1 MELLG
6 QRLYT
11 FNVVVDTPTL
21 PSKEASPIYTPGN
34 GASLGNCSNSQF
46 MPITWQPGPSKLWS
60 FDLHFFNYGR
70 ELISL
75 IMEWELEYVC
85 CVSLFICELYYYPL
99 LLLSTGLFFSDWC
112 PSTRLRAAHQWSE
125 VSLAE
130 FLVLAGAEDL
140 WQGHQLR
147 AGCFQS
153 IASWEG
159 LWIGS
164 YQRNKKYILGPWWT
178 WNKLRWRKERTKM
191 SPEFLTGNRKIGG

>member
-1 MELLG
+1 
-6 QRLYT
+6 
-11 FNVVVDTPTL
+11 
-21 PSKEASPIYTPGN
+21 
-34 GASLGNCSNSQF
+34 

-70 ELISL
+70 EWANLNTFAAYHFSS
-75 IMEWELEYVC
+75 VN
-85 CVSLFICELYYYPL
+85 CVTILCSFCPL
-99 LLLSTGLFFSDWC
+99 ACSFPIGVQ
-112 PSTRLRAAHQWSE
+112 TRALGQAHQWFE

-130 FLVLAGAEDL
+130 FFILAGAEDL
-140 WQGHQLR
+140 WQGHQPR

-178 WNKLRWRKERTKM
+178 WDKLGWRKERTKM
-191 SPEFLTGNRKIGG
+191 SPEFLTGNRKIGGNPDRLQRRANLEGKMIIQWCSYRI

>member
-1 MELLG
+1 MYERTVTYFLLQLFAHKDILYQFLLMELLG

-75 IMEWELEYVC
+75 IME
-85 CVSLFICELYYYPL
+85 
-99 LLLSTGLFFSDWC
+99 
-112 PSTRLRAAHQWSE
+112 
-125 VSLAE
+125 
-130 FLVLAGAEDL
+130 
-140 WQGHQLR
+140 
-147 AGCFQS
+147 
-153 IASWEG
+153 
-159 LWIGS
+159 
-164 YQRNKKYILGPWWT
+164 
-178 WNKLRWRKERTKM
+178 
-191 SPEFLTGNRKIGG
+191 